1 VRFKPGATP
10 EKKGK
15 ALGKGNAA
23 EKQLLRQGD
32 ETSGDVAVVAVKIN
46 PGQSKRA
53 QLRSAA
59 ARIRNDEQSQG

>member
-15 ALGKGNAA
+15 ALGKGDAA
-23 EKQLLRQGD
+23 EKQLLREGD
-32 ETSGDVAVVAVKIN
+32 ESYGDVALVTVKIN

-53 QLRSAA
+53 QLRGAA
-59 ARIRNDEQSQG
+59 ARIRNGE